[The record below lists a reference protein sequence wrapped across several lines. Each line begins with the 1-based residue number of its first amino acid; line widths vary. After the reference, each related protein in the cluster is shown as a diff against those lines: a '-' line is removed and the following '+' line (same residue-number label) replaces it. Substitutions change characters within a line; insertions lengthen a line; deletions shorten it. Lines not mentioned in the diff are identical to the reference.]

1 MDNPPLLLLVDDDLD
16 DQMLF
21 QDAIK
26 EINPLIKVVTAVNG
40 VDAIKTLSA
49 NTINPDYIFVD
60 LNMPLMNGIQ
70 CLQEIKKLPA
80 QAHIPVIIY
89 STSSYERDIIQTINN
104 GAFYYIVKPFSFQE
118 LCDKLKKVLKMKID
132 PGGQVGN

>member
-1 MDNPPLLLLVDDDLD
+1 MDKPLLLLLVDDDLD

-26 EINPLIKVVTAVNG
+26 EIDPLMQVITAVNG
-40 VDAIKTLSA
+40 VDALKILSSDP
-49 NTINPDYIFVD
+49 ISPDYIFVD

-70 CLQEIKKLPA
+70 CLQEIKKIR
-80 QAHIPVIIY
+80 AHANVPVIIY
-89 STSSYERDIIQTINN
+89 STSSYERDILQTINN

-118 LCDKLKKVLKMKID
+118 LCEKLKKVLSMKVEV
-132 PGGQVGN
+132 GGQA